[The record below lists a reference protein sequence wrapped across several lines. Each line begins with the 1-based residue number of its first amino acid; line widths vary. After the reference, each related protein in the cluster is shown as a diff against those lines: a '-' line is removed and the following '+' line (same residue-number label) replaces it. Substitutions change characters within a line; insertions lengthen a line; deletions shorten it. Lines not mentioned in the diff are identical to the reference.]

1 MERFIVF
8 VVAAACLLYPARA
21 QQMGGSLV
29 PTPTGNSQIGAAM
42 LEGTGAPGA
51 TSLADRV
58 TEVGRVF
65 DLSTDF
71 LAKCDGTTD
80 DSVALNKALST
91 LGNYGGLA
99 VVPVGRF
106 CRAAATITVPPGV
119 TLDLGGFGP
128 GYPVVGGGIIC
139 DAGVSP
145 CVILGSYASNGTTA
159 LRNGTITR
167 AGAPSAGTIGIEI
180 YGYHNTI
187 NNVLSDNSAKCW
199 AFNSDIPAG
208 AGIHTEIYGG
218 SAQRC
223 SDVFAD
229 FNGYP
234 EVYWFGGRFGINGGN
249 DYASNAYVRTEGGL
263 AGSAGGPN
271 TIQFYGVQFTSGGA
285 AATHFWEF
293 VNLATGGVPSIDA
306 TDFRIIGGHIENL
319 ATAANGG
326 AVFYSDSTWN
336 AIDRMSVQ
344 DLAID
349 APSTPMFA
357 LNPGT
362 AVDEWDINSVLMY
375 VSGLSLAPTNGFN
388 SFHING
394 GRVTGAMHLTG
405 ASGSTASITNLDHGA
420 AYTLDGA
427 WGQYN
432 AFGETYSNGSLTNNA
447 TGNVTVDNAQNGR
460 NALEINP
467 TSGAANA
474 FLVPANGIASI
485 YFEGNTNIND
495 VSWQLSSSGG
505 FGGGSSLSI
514 LDGYNSYTQAL
525 KLNEGG
531 NIALG
536 ELSENVHTFNGYPK
550 LQGVTVANLAACNT
564 AAAGEIAYVT
574 NGASSPTYN
583 ATVSSTGSSND
594 LVFCNGSNWTYH

>member
-1 MERFIVF
+1 
-8 VVAAACLLYPARA
+8 
-21 QQMGGSLV
+21 
-29 PTPTGNSQIGAAM
+29 
-42 LEGTGAPGA
+42 
-51 TSLADRV
+51 
-58 TEVGRVF
+58 
-65 DLSTDF
+65 
-71 LAKCDGTTD
+71 
-80 DSVALNKALST
+80 
-91 LGNYGGLA
+91 
-99 VVPVGRF
+99 
-106 CRAAATITVPPGV
+106 
-119 TLDLGGFGP
+119 
-128 GYPVVGGGIIC
+128 
-139 DAGVSP
+139 
-145 CVILGSYASNGTTA
+145 
-159 LRNGTITR
+159 
-167 AGAPSAGTIGIEI
+167 
-180 YGYHNTI
+180 
-187 NNVLSDNSAKCW
+187 
-199 AFNSDIPAG
+199 
-208 AGIHTEIYGG
+208 
-218 SAQRC
+218 
-223 SDVFAD
+223 
-229 FNGYP
+229 
-234 EVYWFGGRFGINGGN
+234 
-249 DYASNAYVRTEGGL
+249 
-263 AGSAGGPN
+263 
-271 TIQFYGVQFTSGGA
+271 
-285 AATHFWEF
+285 
-293 VNLATGGVPSIDA
+293 
-306 TDFRIIGGHIENL
+306 
-319 ATAANGG
+319 
-326 AVFYSDSTWN
+326 
-336 AIDRMSVQ
+336 
-344 DLAID
+344 
-349 APSTPMFA
+349 
-357 LNPGT
+357 
-362 AVDEWDINSVLMY
+362 MY

-536 ELSENVHTFNGYPK
+536 ESSENVHTFNGYPK